1 MNVFREEMG
10 KIHAS
15 EELKRNTLQYLN
27 RYREKTVTT
36 ARRSAWQYIA
46 AAVCLFFLACAGG
59 YFVYSRP
66 VSYISIDVNPSIELG
81 INCFGRVVSAA
92 AYNEDGEEILKQVSL
107 KNVSYMQAIDNLLEN
122 ERSGGFLT
130 EDTLLVFT
138 VIADKPE
145 AFMAEINADDVIR
158 KYNALTYRSDQIRM
172 QEAHRYEMSFGKYRA
187 CLELQQYD
195 ESITIGDCHAMT
207 MGDIRNRIE
216 TCESHHEKDR
226 ETNQESSGG
235 AHHGHHGRGH

>member
-92 AYNEDGEEILKQVSL
+92 AYNEDGEEILKLICRQSTIYWRMREAAVS
-107 KNVSYMQAIDNLLEN
+107 
-122 ERSGGFLT
+122 
-130 EDTLLVFT
+130 
-138 VIADKPE
+138 
-145 AFMAEINADDVIR
+145 
-158 KYNALTYRSDQIRM
+158 
-172 QEAHRYEMSFGKYRA
+172 
-187 CLELQQYD
+187 
-195 ESITIGDCHAMT
+195 
-207 MGDIRNRIE
+207 
-216 TCESHHEKDR
+216 
-226 ETNQESSGG
+226 
-235 AHHGHHGRGH
+235 